1 MAWLQ
6 RLFGIEKPADAQV
19 NPTPNSEDDSS
30 TDEPSTTNAHD
41 AQIPP
46 ERLGLNGEHDQSG
59 LAKRV
64 ALAFDEDGR
73 FDDIDSVYVAQTGS
87 TVVLKGD
94 VPDQDTLDSLVEIA
108 KDVTG
113 ATNVSSDQVTVG

>member
-19 NPTPNSEDDSS
+19 NPTPSSGDDSS
-30 TDEPSTTNAHD
+30 TDEPSTTNA
-41 AQIPP
+41 QIPP
-46 ERLGLNGEHDQSG
+46 ERLGLNGEYDQSG

-64 ALAFDEDGR
+64 ALAFDEDGQ
-73 FDDIDSVYVAQTGS
+73 FDDIDSIYVAQTGS

-94 VPDQDTLDSLVEIA
+94 LPDQDTLDSLVEIA
-108 KDVTG
+108 KGVTG
-113 ATNVSSDQVTVG
+113 ANDVVTDQVTVG